1 MFFLK
6 MAVKNMRND
15 FNSYVTYFIST
26 TFAVMIFYI
35 FCSIFYND
43 QFVAIM
49 QSKIKL
55 DIIFKGSAA
64 IVAMFSAIFVW
75 YSNSFFINRR
85 KKEIATY
92 NLLGMKKGQIGIMLF
107 YENIIMGVC
116 SLVLGIFIGLLFS
129 RVFSSILLNL
139 MLDTTKLEF
148 TLVWKAAFIT
158 VIVFFVMFLINS
170 LYTYT
175 LTYRFKLIDLFNA
188 SKKGEKKPKSSF
200 VGALVS
206 IVLIL
211 SGYIIAISNANMND
225 RIKMVTYGLLVV
237 VLIVVGTYMLFS
249 NFIVMML
256 KKLSLNK
263 GFYYKGVNI
272 IGTSQILYR
281 IKGNAVTLATI
292 AILSSITLIS
302 LSAAFIYHEVTN
314 NAISGYTPFSYVHIG
329 DDKNLNDSVVKTI
342 QSNPDFK
349 ILSIDNMNFISAT
362 TKTPYYSPFGESAE
376 IVECHIMSQS
386 QYNQALTHQ
395 NRGPLLDLKDDGE
408 CFFVELNVGSG
419 QRDKLIG
426 QNTEIITP
434 GLTKTLKIVDT
445 TTKGI
450 VNVKILKTT
459 IVTTDNA
466 YNDFIAD
473 SKNNVLNIRG
483 YIVSNSTKSSV
494 LTEELRNI
502 IPANKE
508 FDAYY
513 DMRVSLFK
521 ISGVYIFTGVF
532 LGALFL
538 LATGSII
545 YFKQL
550 LEANSDKDRYTI
562 LRKIG
567 VSKKEIKQSVAK
579 QHIAIFGLPLLVGIC
594 HSGVAF
600 YVLQYI
606 SQYNLIK
613 YYSFIILAYF
623 SMYVVYYFT
632 TVNSYTKIVTQSNV
646 SS

>member
-1 MFFLK
+1 
-6 MAVKNMRND
+6 
-15 FNSYVTYFIST
+15 
-26 TFAVMIFYI
+26 
-35 FCSIFYND
+35 
-43 QFVAIM
+43 M
-49 QSKIKL
+49 QSKMKL

-64 IVAMFSAIFVW
+64 IVAIFSAIFVW

-92 NLLGMKKGQIGIMLF
+92 NLLGMKKYQIGIMLF
-107 YENIIMGVC
+107 YENIILGVC
-116 SLVLGIFIGLLFS
+116 SLILGIFIGLLFS
-129 RVFSSILLNL
+129 RVFSAILLNL
-139 MLDTTKLEF
+139 MLDTTKLEVE
-148 TLVWKAAFIT
+148 LVWKAAFIT
-158 VIVFFVMFLINS
+158 VIVFFVMFLTNS

-175 LTYRFKLIDLFNA
+175 LTYRFKLIELFNA
-188 SKKGEKKPKSSF
+188 SKKGEKEPKTSF
-200 VGALVS
+200 VGASLSV
-206 IVLIL
+206 VLIL
-211 SGYIIAISNANMND
+211 LGYVIVITNANMND
-225 RIKMVTYGLLVV
+225 RIKMVIYGLLVIV
-237 VLIVVGTYMLFS
+237 FVVVGTYLLFS
-249 NFIVMML
+249 NFIVIIL
-256 KKLSLNK
+256 KRLRMNK

-292 AILSSITLIS
+292 AILSSMTLIS

-314 NAISGYTPFSYVHIG
+314 NAILGYAPFSYVHIG
-329 DDKNLNDSVVKTI
+329 DDKSLNDNVVKTI

-349 ILSIDNMNFISAT
+349 LLSIDNINFISAT
-362 TKTPYYSPFGESAE
+362 TKTPYYSPFGKSIE
-376 IVECHIMSQS
+376 IVESHIMSQS

-408 CFFVELNVGSG
+408 CLFIELNVGSG
-419 QRDKLIG
+419 QRDELIG
-426 QNTEIITP
+426 QNTEITTP
-434 GLTKTLKIVDT
+434 GLNKTLKILDT
-445 TTKGI
+445 TTEGI

-459 IVTTDNA
+459 IVTTDNV
-466 YNDFIAD
+466 YNDFIANR
-473 SKNNVLNIRG
+473 KNNVLNIRG
-483 YIVSNSTKSSV
+483 YVVSNATKSRV

-502 IPANKE
+502 IPNDKE

-532 LGALFL
+532 LGVLFL

-550 LEANSDKDRYTI
+550 LEANGDKDRYTI
-562 LRKIG
+562 LMKIG

-606 SQYNLIK
+606 SQYNLFK
-613 YYSFIILAYF
+613 YYALIILAYF
-623 SMYVVYYFT
+623 SMYVVYYVA
-632 TVNSYTKIVTQSNV
+632 TVNSYTKIVTYSVRTSTFIHINSKQGGKV
-646 SS
+646 YVK